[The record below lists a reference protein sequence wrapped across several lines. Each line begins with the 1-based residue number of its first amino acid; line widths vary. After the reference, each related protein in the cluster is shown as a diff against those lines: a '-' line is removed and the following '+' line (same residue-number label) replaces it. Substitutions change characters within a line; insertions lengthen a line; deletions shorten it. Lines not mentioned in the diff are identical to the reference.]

1 MDRRAD
7 ARIWPKMRP
16 SRSPAATTGVVLRRA
31 EDVHA
36 MSLANMDGEY
46 CTVVTTDELLST
58 SPPKRA
64 RDAAAEE

>member
-1 MDRRAD
+1 LAEDAAFTFARRD
-7 ARIWPKMRP
+7 YR
-16 SRSPAATTGVVLRRA
+16 GVLRRA